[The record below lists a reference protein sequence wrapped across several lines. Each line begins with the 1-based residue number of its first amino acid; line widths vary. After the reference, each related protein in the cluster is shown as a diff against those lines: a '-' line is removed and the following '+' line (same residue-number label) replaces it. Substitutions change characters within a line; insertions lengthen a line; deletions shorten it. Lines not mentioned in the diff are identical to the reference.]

1 MSKLQIVRRPG
12 TKDSIECVLL
22 IMADEE
28 NAARILGELGS
39 PADERFK
46 VERVMRLSSGIER
59 LARQGVGAVMLD
71 LTLPDS
77 IGVET
82 FDRILLAAPRVPI
95 VILCEA
101 DTEELAKESVR
112 RGAQDHLLKNQ
123 ADGYRLRQAIR
134 MMFDH
139 RAAEGSLLENEA
151 SNLALESI
159 GEAVLRTDIGGNVIF
174 MNRMAEQMTGWS
186 LAEVLGHSVKDV
198 LRIIDGIG
206 KESPNTM
213 EIATKQ
219 DKAATTNR
227 ILVRRD
233 GLRLE
238 IENTV
243 TTIHDHAGSVTG
255 TVVAFHDVSAARARS
270 LEMSHLAHY
279 DPLTD
284 LPNRMLFNDR
294 LKQAISLGVRQGKRL
309 AIMFVDIDHFKQIND
324 SLGHGV
330 GDTLLQSV
338 ARRLLSCVRRT
349 DTVSRQGGDEFVV
362 LLSQVERE
370 EDAAFSAGKILRA
383 LAAPHTIDNKRI
395 DITVSIGVSTYPTDG
410 LNEEDLMEK
419 ADVAMYEAKQQGRNN
434 YRFFRQEMH
443 DRLADRQALE
453 ADLRYALGR
462 KEFLLHYQPKFD
474 LQSGKITGM
483 EALIRWI
490 HPLRGLVT
498 PAQFV
503 PLAEECG
510 LILSIGRW
518 VLLEACTQA
527 RAWSDSDLGVVPVAV
542 NVSAAEFGDKDFLS
556 GVRAALIATGVEP
569 ANLELELT
577 ESVLMDDAESAVDKL
592 RALKAIGVQLAID
605 DFGTGFSSFTYLR
618 RFPVD
623 ALKLDQ
629 SFVQE
634 ITEDQAD
641 ATIISAM
648 INIGNSLK
656 RRVIAEGIETHAQ
669 LKFLQRHKCG
679 EGQGYYFSRP
689 VVAEHAGKLI
699 EAGIRK
705 NCEAPF
711 AMH

>member
-1 MSKLQIVRRPG
+1 MAKLQIVRRGG
-12 TKDSIECVLL
+12 TKDSNECVLL
-22 IMADEE
+22 IMADEQG
-28 NAARILGELGS
+28 ATRVLDELRS
-39 PADERFK
+39 PEDEQLHLEHVTK
-46 VERVMRLSSGIER
+46 LSTGIER
-59 LARQGVGAVMLD
+59 LARRGVGAVMLD

-134 MMFDH
+134 TMFDR
-139 RAAEGSLLENEA
+139 RAAEASLLENEA

-159 GEAVLRTDIGGNVIF
+159 GEAVLRTDIRGNVIF

-186 LAEVLGHSVKDV
+186 LTEVLGHSVKDV
-198 LRIIDGIG
+198 LQIMDGIG
-206 KESPNTM
+206 KESLNTV

-219 DKAATTNR
+219 DKAVTTNR

-233 GLRLE
+233 GLRLG

-243 TTIHDHAGSVTG
+243 TTIHDHGGSVTG
-255 TVVAFHDVSAARARS
+255 AVVAFHDVSAARARS

-284 LPNRMLFNDR
+284 LPNRILFNDR
-294 LKQAISLGVRQGKRL
+294 LKQAISLGVRQGKKL

-349 DTVSRQGGDEFVV
+349 DTVSRQGGDEFMV

-383 LAAPHTIDNKRI
+383 LAAPHTIDNKRV
-395 DITVSIGVSTYPTDG
+395 DISVSIGVSTYPTDG
-410 LNEEDLMEK
+410 LNDEELMEK

-474 LQSGKITGM
+474 LQTGKITGM

-490 HPLRGLVT
+490 HPQRGLVT

-623 ALKLDQ
+623 TLKLDQ
-629 SFVQE
+629 SFVHE

-705 NCEAPF
+705 RCEAPF

>member
-186 LAEVLGHSVKDV
+186 LAEVLGHSVKGV

-206 KESPNTM
+206 KESPNTV

-648 INIGNSLK
+648 INIGNSLN